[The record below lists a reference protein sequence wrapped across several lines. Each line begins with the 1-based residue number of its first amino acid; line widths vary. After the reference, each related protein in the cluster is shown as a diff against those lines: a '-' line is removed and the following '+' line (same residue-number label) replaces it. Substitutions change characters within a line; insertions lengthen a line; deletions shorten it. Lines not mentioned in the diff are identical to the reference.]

1 MGAWPVTV
9 IPCLP
14 MLSKFSPT
22 LRAAIALLAFSG
34 WLAALFWG
42 VLLGGA
48 IHLLLP
54 VAAVFFPWRSLG
66 PSETA

>member
-1 MGAWPVTV
+1 
-9 IPCLP
+9 
-14 MLSKFSPT
+14 MLSQLSPT
-22 LRAAIALLAFSG
+22 LRAGTALLAFSG

-42 VLLGGA
+42 VVLGGA

-66 PSETA
+66 PTVTT

>member
-1 MGAWPVTV
+1 M
-9 IPCLP
+9 IPCLL
-14 MLSKFSPT
+14 MLSNLSPT

-42 VLLGGA
+42 VLFGGA

-54 VAAVFFPWRSLG
+54 IAAVLFPWRSLG

>member
-1 MGAWPVTV
+1 
-9 IPCLP
+9 
-14 MLSKFSPT
+14 MLSKLSPT
-22 LRAAIALLAFSG
+22 LRAAIALLTFSA

-42 VLLGGA
+42 VLFGGS

-54 VAAVFFPWRSLG
+54 LAAVLFPWRSLG

>member
-1 MGAWPVTV
+1 M
-9 IPCLP
+9 
-14 MLSKFSPT
+14 MLSKLSPT
-22 LRAAIALLAFSG
+22 LRAALALLGFSG

-54 VAAVFFPWRSLG
+54 LAAVLFPWRSLG
-66 PSETA
+66 PTATS